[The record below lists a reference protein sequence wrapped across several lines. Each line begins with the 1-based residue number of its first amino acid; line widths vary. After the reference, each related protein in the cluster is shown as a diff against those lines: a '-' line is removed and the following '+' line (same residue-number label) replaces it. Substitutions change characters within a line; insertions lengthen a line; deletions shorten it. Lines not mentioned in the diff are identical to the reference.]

1 MFFDA
6 NYEDIQDGDIIT
18 WSIRSSYYKVEVKDG
33 MVFYIEH
40 TRTPAYQFERTNKLS
55 SDYTIKTLKT
65 PLGDRRK
72 PLPKVY
78 NIKIYRDRQTTIEDW
93 L

>member
-18 WSIRSSYYKVEVKDG
+18 WSRRAFYYKVEVKDG
-33 MVFYIEH
+33 MVFYREH
-40 TRTPAYQFERTNKLS
+40 TITSAYQFERTDKLS
-55 SDYTIKTLKT
+55 RDYTIKTLKT
-65 PLGDRRK
+65 PLSDRIK
-72 PLPKVY
+72 LLTKVD
-78 NIKIYRDRQTTIEDW
+78 NIKIYRERQTTIEDW